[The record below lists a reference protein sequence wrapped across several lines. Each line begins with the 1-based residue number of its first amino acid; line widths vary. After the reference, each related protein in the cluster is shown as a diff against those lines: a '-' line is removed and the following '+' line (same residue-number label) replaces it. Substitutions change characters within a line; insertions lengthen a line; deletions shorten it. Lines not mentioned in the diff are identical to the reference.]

1 MVLVLVI
8 EVQGAVVQQGQVV
21 NRENHILV
29 WQHFDRFCLYY
40 SAYY

>member
-8 EVQGAVVQQGQVV
+8 EVQGVVVQQAQGV

-29 WQHFDRFCLYY
+29 RQYCDSFCLC
-40 SAYY
+40 